1 MLQPGL
7 FTKAASRFSQRSC
20 KRAEDQDLES
30 MGSLLRCSS
39 IQRNES
45 MGSLRSRRSL
55 DRRHGGIPRPAPAPC
70 ALAPCAPVTPSAKER
85 NLLYCVSA
93 TPTIPAQRAA
103 SAPQSLLATLPSP
116 FDRALSGGD
125 LPRGL
130 SGGGGGGTAFPS
142 FSERSRSGPA
152 APAAPVKGAAQ
163 RRQRWRGDGTRAG
176 LPIVALFLL
185 LTVGLGLGVFV
196 GQHVAGGGGGVR
208 VMEQPAYASP
218 ARLAQGL
225 VTAVGIGSAGLHRR
239 VLSGSTE
246 SSTERAAQSPGVTAG
261 LERVQGG
268 LIGQVHARNRAPSAA
283 HAGLAGGENPKELVA
298 HISLE
303 GEAGLGTMAAEAR
316 TAQRVGRASAGGA
329 DPKGSDFEGAAAEGG
344 ALPSSWWRSSEEA
357 EAMRAAS
364 SEHSEQHAGE
374 DMELLQQVRQFG
386 NQHGRKVR

>member
-1 MLQPGL
+1 
-7 FTKAASRFSQRSC
+7 
-20 KRAEDQDLES
+20 
-30 MGSLLRCSS
+30 MGSLLRCSF

-55 DRRHGGIPRPAPAPC
+55 DKRHGGIPRPAP
-70 ALAPCAPVTPSAKER
+70 APCAPVTPSAKER

-103 SAPQSLLATLPSP
+103 SAPQFFIPTLPSP

-125 LPRGL
+125 LPTGL
-130 SGGGGGGTAFPS
+130 SGGGSGTAFPS
-142 FSERSRSGPA
+142 FSERSRSGPV
-152 APAAPVKGAAQ
+152 APVAPVKKGAAQ

-196 GQHVAGGGGGVR
+196 GQHIAGGGGGVR

-268 LIGQVHARNRAPSAA
+268 LVGQVHARNRAPSAA
-283 HAGLAGGENPKELVA
+283 HAGLAGGENHKELEA

-303 GEAGLGTMAAEAR
+303 GEAGLGTIVAEAR
-316 TAQRVGRASAGGA
+316 AAQRAGRAAAGGA
-329 DPKGSDFEGAAAEGG
+329 DSKGSDPEGAAAEGG

-374 DMELLQQVRQFG
+374 DMELLQQVRHFG
-386 NQHGRKVR
+386 NHHVR